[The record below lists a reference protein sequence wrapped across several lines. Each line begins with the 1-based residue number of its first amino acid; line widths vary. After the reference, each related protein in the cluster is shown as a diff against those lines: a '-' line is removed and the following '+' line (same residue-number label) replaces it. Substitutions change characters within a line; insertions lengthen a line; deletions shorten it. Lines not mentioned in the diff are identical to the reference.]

1 MNQHFDCVIVGG
13 GIAGMTAAIYLK
25 RANKNVVIVEKDILG
40 GQINKTSRVE
50 NYPGFTFIEGIDLVN
65 KIKEQIKNLNIPI
78 INKEVVEI
86 KQNEIKL
93 KDEILETDNIILAT
107 GRIPKKLGL
116 ENEDELIGRGISYCA
131 TCDGFFFKN
140 KIVCIVGGGNSALE
154 ESLYLSNL
162 CKKVIILNRSA
173 KLRADDY
180 LIDEV
185 NKRRN
190 IEIKYNTEIIKI
202 NKDEVLKS
210 VTTKN
215 EEIKCDG
222 LFIYIGLE
230 PQIEYLKNSDIKTE
244 NGYVLVDS
252 NMKTNIENIYAC
264 GDLIKKEAY
273 QIITAAS
280 EGAKAAISCERGL

>member
-50 NYPGFTFIEGIDLVN
+50 NYPGFTFIEGIDLVD

-86 KQNEIKL
+86 KQHLIKL
-93 KDEILETDNIILAT
+93 KDEILEADNIILAT

-140 KIVCIVGGGNSALE
+140 KIVCVVGGGNSALE

-185 NKRRN
+185 NKRNN
-190 IEIKYNTEIIKI
+190 IEIKYNIEIIKI
-202 NKDEVLKS
+202 NKDEVLKF